1 MSEIVTRDMLDK
13 TVKMNLIKDISEL
26 GLGKVH
32 IISIGQ
38 ASFIVKTPR
47 GQLIGID
54 IYLSDF
60 SERDEGHVGF
70 KRMLPKIL
78 GPKDLV
84 FDYLVATHPHSDHF
98 DYDSMSELMDNGHTK
113 LFASLNCRQLSQ
125 KLGLPDNRIT
135 YIKPGDSIS
144 QDDFIL
150 NFVNC
155 DHGEGAPDAVGVV
168 ITTGGKIIYETGDT
182 CLRLDR
188 ADEIN
193 SIGHVDVL
201 IGPINGAYG
210 NMNEKDLALLSASLN
225 PSLTIPC
232 HYGMFASHYGL
243 PGLFMNHMK
252 EICPENNYLIM
263 TQGEILTL

>member
-1 MSEIVTRDMLDK
+1 MDIVRSILDA
-13 TVKMNLIKDISEL
+13 EL
-26 GLGKVH
+26 GRVN

-38 ASFIVKTPR
+38 ASFIIKTPI
-47 GQLIGID
+47 GKLIGID

-78 GPKDLV
+78 EAKDIV
-84 FDYLVATHPHSDHF
+84 FDYLIATHPHSDHF
-98 DYDSMSELMDNGHTK
+98 DYDSMYELMDNGHTK
-113 LFASLNCRQLSQ
+113 LFASINCKRLSLDLN
-125 KLGLPDNRIT
+125 LPESRIY
-135 YIKPGDSIS
+135 YIKPGDVI
-144 QDDFIL
+144 QLDDFVL

-155 DHGEGAPDAVGVV
+155 DHGVSAPDAVGV
-168 ITTGGKIIYETGDT
+168 IISTGGLNIYETGDT
-182 CLRLDR
+182 SLRLDR
-188 ADEIN
+188 IDEIKELAP
-193 SIGHVDVL
+193 IDVL

-210 NMNEKDLALLSASLN
+210 NMNEKDLALLSASLE

-243 PGLFMNHMK
+243 PGLFIQHMK
-252 EICPENNYLIM
+252 NICPQNKYLIM

>member
-1 MSEIVTRDMLDK
+1 MDIVSSILN
-13 TVKMNLIKDISEL
+13 VEL
-26 GLGKVH
+26 GKIH

-38 ASFIVKTPR
+38 ASFIVKTPL
-47 GQLIGID
+47 GKLIGID
-54 IYLSDF
+54 IYLSDY

-78 GPKDLV
+78 GAKDLV
-84 FDYLVATHPHSDHF
+84 FDYLIATHPHSDHF
-98 DYDSMSELMDNGHTK
+98 DYDSMFDLMDNNQTT
-113 LFASLNCRQLSQ
+113 LFASMNCLVLSQ
-125 KLGLPDNRIT
+125 ELGLPKNRIV
-135 YIKPGDSIS
+135 YVKPGDYIS
-144 QDDFIL
+144 QDDFVL

-168 ITTGGKIIYETGDT
+168 ITTGGKIIYDTGDT

-188 ADEIN
+188 TDEIN
-193 SIGHVDVL
+193 RIGHVDVL

-210 NMNEKDLALLSASLN
+210 NMNEKDLSLLSASLG
-225 PSLTIPC
+225 PALTIPC
-232 HYGMFASHYGL
+232 HYGMFASHFGL

-252 EICPENNYLIM
+252 EICPDNKYLIM